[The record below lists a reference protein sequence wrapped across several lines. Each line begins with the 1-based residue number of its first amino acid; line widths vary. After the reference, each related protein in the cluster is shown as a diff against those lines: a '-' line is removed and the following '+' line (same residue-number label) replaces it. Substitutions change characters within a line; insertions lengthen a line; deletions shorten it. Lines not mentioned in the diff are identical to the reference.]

1 MAKRIAIPAFMTL
14 LLLLPLTGCYADQKT
29 QLAACEKTADRGPPN
44 DATGEPFK
52 HIQSCMDGAGYRFI
66 GWNDGVVC
74 DMGAVVKGQT
84 SATGT
89 DAECFEPKGW
99 LALRIYRIEMPSK
112 QPRTTG

>member
-1 MAKRIAIPAFMTL
+1 MAIRTFVIL
-14 LLLLPLTGCYADQKT
+14 LLLLPLAGCYADQKA
-29 QLAACEKTADRGPPN
+29 QLAACEKTADRSPPN

-52 HIQSCMDGAGYRFI
+52 HIQSCMDQAGYRFI

-74 DMGAVVKGQT
+74 DMAAVVKGQL

-99 LALRIYRIEMPSK
+99 LALRIYRIEIPSRR
-112 QPRTTG
+112 PRSTS